1 MPRDPRERPL
11 PLNQSDHGKYPS
23 ARAEIR
29 KALKLREQFQRRK
42 EEQKDRRPKHE
53 SFRRSKHDGGL
64 QNDLRRMQKQDCG
77 APFPP
82 HCGQKQG
89 DQIRSGDAILTGVVD
104 VPHLAVNRFRPTPHG
119 PRSTMPRSKARMHL
133 WRAVD
138 TAASAPGTIARSMGQ
153 PIAKVA
159 WYLVGRTRSDIR
171 SNPDQV
177 RCGKT
182 GAATREVRRDVA
194 RESALGAGRTLG
206 RAALRCVLTYVGSAI
221 KRSARIFRCSL

>member
-1 MPRDPRERPL
+1 MDLPYSHMLTCAPQVRIEPCHDGPGGVFLTHLPLHFGGRETEPRGLLRNGGVEAPHVPRDPRERPL

-29 KALKLREQFQRRK
+29 KALKLREQFQGRK

-77 APFPP
+77 APLPP

-138 TAASAPGTIARSMGQ
+138 TAASALGTIARSMASLLQKWPGIWLGGQ
-153 PIAKVA
+153 
-159 WYLVGRTRSDIR
+159 
-171 SNPDQV
+171 
-177 RCGKT
+177 
-182 GAATREVRRDVA
+182 GATSGAT
-194 RESALGAGRTLG
+194 
-206 RAALRCVLTYVGSAI
+206 LT
-221 KRSARIFRCSL
+221 K